1 MDPTTGEFAL
11 FADVDC
17 GCRPV
22 IYFNRSQFANVAVED
37 ATVNQEVDMS
47 EQNNRPEE
55 IDIDSRFVDK
65 MQPIS
70 TTEDINK
77 LQEEFSKNSAE
88 YLDELLKSMNENA
101 NDEFEKLLQEQEVLL
116 YSLSEGDES

>member
-1 MDPTTGEFAL
+1 
-11 FADVDC
+11 
-17 GCRPV
+17 
-22 IYFNRSQFANVAVED
+22 
-37 ATVNQEVDMS
+37 MS

-55 IDIDSRFVDK
+55 IDIDRWFVDK
-65 MQPIS
+65 MQHIS

-101 NDEFEKLLQEQEVLL
+101 NDEFEKLLQEQEALL
-116 YSLSEGDES
+116 RSLSEGDES